1 PEHLSLY
8 CLTLEEGTLMNHQ
21 VKTGLL
27 PEPDPDL
34 AADMYNLAEK
44 LLEENDYLH
53 YEISNWS
60 KLDHESLHN
69 LTYWHNKPYLG
80 IGPGAHSYLGTY
92 RFHNIASPRDYITK
106 TINRTTDSQESIGI
120 SYDSISNIPTVASIE
135 NIPQQLEMSETMM
148 LGLRLSQGVNL
159 QAFSERFGVTLQAV
173 YGDQIEELISW
184 GLLKEQDKSLTLT
197 PRGKLLGNEVF
208 LRFF

>member
-1 PEHLSLY
+1 
-8 CLTLEEGTLMNHQ
+8 M
-21 VKTGLL
+21 
-27 PEPDPDL
+27 
-34 AADMYNLAEK
+34 
-44 LLEENDYLH
+44 
-53 YEISNWS
+53 
-60 KLDHESLHN
+60 
-69 LTYWHNKPYLG
+69 
-80 IGPGAHSYLGTY
+80 
-92 RFHNIASPRDYITK
+92 
-106 TINRTTDSQESIGI
+106 
-120 SYDSISNIPTVASIE
+120 PTVASIE